1 MSVVAPNPLGS
12 AKERVG
18 EREGGGGGGG
28 RELKFCHQILQG
40 VKKMSLC
47 LFASTHLQGGSY

>member
-18 EREGGGGGGG
+18 EREGGGGGG
-28 RELKFCHQILQG
+28 RELKFCHQIL
-40 VKKMSLC
+40 
-47 LFASTHLQGGSY
+47 